1 MGPRPRNVAPQP
13 IMETIVEKAKLD
25 HERKKEAISVT
36 LYEAR
41 ETDRRA
47 VSEADVEEFRA
58 VVPADSR
65 MRRLLRRKFL
75 RKTQHLN
82 LLPVEVSRHISR
94 RS

>member
-1 MGPRPRNVAPQP
+1 M
-13 IMETIVEKAKLD
+13 EKAKLD
-25 HERKKEAISVT
+25 HERKKEAISVTCT

-58 VVPADSR
+58 VLPADSR

-75 RKTQHLN
+75 RKKQHLN